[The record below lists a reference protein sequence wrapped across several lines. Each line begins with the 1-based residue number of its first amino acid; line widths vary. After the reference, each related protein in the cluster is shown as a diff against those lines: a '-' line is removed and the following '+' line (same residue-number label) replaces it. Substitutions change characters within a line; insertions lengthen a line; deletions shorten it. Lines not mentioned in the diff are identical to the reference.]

1 MSTLQAY
8 QFFFY
13 TPNTIKMRQNDMYL
27 QEISLSKKVLLAPKC
42 TSSKKALW
50 TLLWAMERLQPVCLT
65 AHISAK
71 FVYSPMLAELLVYEL
86 RPTATYF
93 PSQLTNSMLYWTCI
107 RYVFYFFPQE
117 ETFNRCGKKYLEK
130 YS

>member
-1 MSTLQAY
+1 MSKSKAPWV
-8 QFFFY
+8 FF
-13 TPNTIKMRQNDMYL
+13 NTTKTRQRFCIANMYL

-50 TLLWAMERLQPVCLT
+50 TLSWAMERLQPVCLT

-71 FVYSPMLAELLVYEL
+71 FVYSPMLAELLVYAL

-107 RYVFYFFPQE
+107 RYVFWFFL
-117 ETFNRCGKKYLEK
+117 GKIPSIAVEK
-130 YS
+130 IF